1 LIPFAVTIPPNE
13 RVADLA
19 EKLRDEWPGILAW
32 LIEGCL
38 KWQTEGLRPPK
49 AVLEATE
56 AYLSAEDSLA
66 AWIDEACARSP
77 GAWEP
82 STVLFASWS
91 NWANSAGEHPGSIKR
106 FSQALES
113 RGFTRIRQRR
123 GAGNPAAGFDG
134 LRLFQEPEPSWND
147 R

>member
-1 LIPFAVTIPPNE
+1 MAWHT
-13 RVADLA
+13 RLA
-19 EKLRDEWPGILAW
+19 HRGVLG
-32 LIEGCL
+32 
-38 KWQTEGLRPPK
+38 WQTEGLRPPN

-82 STVLFASWS
+82 STALFGSWS

-123 GAGNPAAGFDG
+123 GGGNPVAGFHG

>member
-1 LIPFAVTIPPNE
+1 M
-13 RVADLA
+13 ADRGA
-19 EKLRDEWPGILAW
+19 EAAQCSLG
-32 LIEGCL
+32 GY
-38 KWQTEGLRPPK
+38 
-49 AVLEATE
+49 E

-66 AWIDEACARSP
+66 AWVDEACARSP

-82 STVLFASWS
+82 STALFASWS

-123 GAGNPAAGFDG
+123 GGGNPVAGFDG